1 RWYAAASVLRCSP
14 LSRALDFSGI
24 MNRTKATLIVTLLMH
39 VILFIAVEHAFSR
52 GSDFQIIAL
61 IILWCI
67 GSLTAAY
74 QFRKVTRSQ
83 REKTF
88 LVKLSG
94 FALWFI
100 ALLPISLGALLLFL
114 VVVLNDVD
122 FR

>member
-1 RWYAAASVLRCSP
+1 
-14 LSRALDFSGI
+14 
-24 MNRTKATLIVTLLMH
+24 MNRTKATLVVTLLMH
-39 VILFIAVEHAFSR
+39 VILFIAVEHAFST

-83 REKTF
+83 RAKTL
-88 LVKLSG
+88 LVKLSS
-94 FALWFI
+94 FFLWLI
-100 ALLPISLGALLLFL
+100 ALLPISLGSLLLFL
-114 VVVLNDVD
+114 EVALNGVD